1 MDPNISIDGGYVTR
15 DFCRCWPIVVWWMS
29 GRISIHCSNPGA
41 SAADE
46 MQCRW
51 STPQS
56 ISALHSS
63 LPYQYISASS
73 SVVIVIYHFALIL
86 FHRHFPSLKL
96 WINQHRP
103 INLKKKK
110 KKKKKKNQ
118 EAHKNGRKW
127 GHVLLAVYFDGILWD
142 FMGPLSIFKA
152 IENIIEKN
160 PIKEGKNK

>member
-110 KKKKKKNQ
+110 KKKKKIKKLTRMA
-118 EAHKNGRKW
+118 ENGAMSYLLFILMGFYGISW
-127 GHVLLAVYFDGILWD
+127 DLLASSRLLKIL
-142 FMGPLSIFKA
+142 SRKIQ
-152 IENIIEKN
+152 
-160 PIKEGKNK
+160 